1 MPHNRFFHSDLN
13 PAEITI
19 TGDEHSHLFKVMRA
33 HEGSVLELIDGKGTL
48 AHGTVLA
55 IDKKSAQ
62 IALSKKQHH
71 NPPPET
77 TLAQSFI
84 KQPKLEL
91 VIEKCT
97 ELGITDF
104 HLFPAEKSERDHL
117 SDNNLQRL
125 HNIIIAA
132 TKQCGRL
139 YLPTLH
145 IHSKV
150 PILKDAAYATLKGN
164 PPHLLNTH
172 VKRLYIGPEAGW
184 SAHEEK
190 QLQATP
196 VTLHPLT
203 LRAETAAI
211 VACSYL
217 TACL

>member
-1 MPHNRFFHSDLN
+1 MPHNRFYHPDLS
-13 PAEITI
+13 PLQITL

-33 HEGSVLELIDGKGTL
+33 HEGTTLELIDGKGSL
-48 AHGTVLA
+48 ALGTVLT

-71 NPPPET
+71 NPPSET
-77 TLAQSFI
+77 TLAQSLI

-117 SDNNLQRL
+117 SDNNLLRL

-139 YLPTLH
+139 YLPTIH
-145 IHSKV
+145 IHSKI
-150 PILKDAAYATLKGN
+150 PLLKDAAYATLKGN
-164 PPHLLNTH
+164 PPHLLSTN
-172 VKRLYIGPEAGW
+172 VKGLYIGPEAGW

-190 QLQATP
+190 QLQAKP
-196 VTLHPLT
+196 VTLHSLT
-203 LRAETAAI
+203 LRSETAAI
-211 VACSYL
+211 VACSFI
-217 TACL
+217 CRS